1 MRPPPLRS
9 STASTSST
17 PGGPNAP
24 RPSRRCGKAARLRS
38 RGPAAPSG
46 LPGPRCPRRGTR
58 RRCTRRWSRPTPW
71 SARRAPTRATHGA
84 TPPTGG
90 TPGPAPARS
99 GGTGPGRPNRAPP
112 GPRGRPTATRD
123 PGAVPPSPSSRRTRS
138 SSSSRYLYRDEQMAA
153 SLTWWHRF
161 KGDRILLAAHDGHGA
176 LVSDSPEYPRPQ
188 GAFLRDRF
196 GGGYVSLRTGF
207 GRGSFVAYGPDTT
220 LGTFTAGPPGP
231 GSNEH
236 RLERVPFRDCL
247 LDLRTVPEPARR
259 WLSVP
264 RPTREIGTVWPV
276 PPAPT
281 ALRPS
286 SDPLVH
292 LHRVEAA
299 RLLPE

>member
-1 MRPPPLRS
+1 MPAEGDEEPVYPEVEPPYAVECS
-9 STASTSST
+9 ES
-17 PGGPNAP
+17 PNP
-24 RPSRRCGKAARLRS
+24 RH
-38 RGPAAPSG
+38 
-46 LPGPRCPRRGTR
+46 PRRYPAHG
-58 RRCTRRWSRPTPW
+58 WY
-71 SARRAPTRATHGA
+71 AR
-84 TPPTGG
+84 
-90 TPGPAPARS
+90 ARS
-99 GGTGPGRPNRAPP
+99 GEVGRYWAWPPEPCATWPARAAHRYTGPWSRS
-112 GPRGRPTATRD
+112 T
-123 PGAVPPSPSSRRTRS
+123 VPVLTQDEEQLVQQD
-138 SSSSRYLYRDEQMAA
+138 LYRDEQMAA

-161 KGDRILLAAHDGHGA
+161 RGDRILLAAHDGHGA